1 MNDKFTTRY
10 ITWMAA
16 LVALFAVVHASAQ
29 NAQTPK
35 IQVVQLEKLEI
46 NEGLIT
52 DEIAKRFNTKVQS
65 PLVSKEITRKTEVGA
80 AYTDA
85 AQASPGNY
93 SQAGTREAV
102 LQRSLKVETKVDRSQ
117 IDALRASVEDRIKGA
132 FAATLAQEMSATKL
146 MQLAVRDKSLD
157 ALKKEWQVSEELG
170 KPTDGGPD
178 MSVQQADYIATA
190 KITDFVTDRKV
201 MGNEEA
207 AIWTNSISATLEI
220 TKVNGGTKKAITE
233 TVADGGKGRR
243 GVGGEAANFNAQ
255 QIQNITQKLSKR
267 LAERILDNYSPPKI
281 VARRGALIIMDRGEA
296 AGVKVGDS
304 YKLIERVDSTYGT
317 DAGFPLGNATV
328 EMVNEDTSN
337 LRLDPNVPEFSD
349 PNKITV
355 QKNPPH
361 PTPPPTK
368 KP

>member
-1 MNDKFTTRY
+1 MNDKTRSRCVVRK
-10 ITWMAA
+10 IA
-16 LVALFAVVHASAQ
+16 LVALLASGHANAQ
-29 NAQTPK
+29 NSPSPK
-35 IQVVQLEKLEI
+35 VQVVQLEKLEI

-52 DEIAKRFNTKVQS
+52 DEIAKRFNTKVKK
-65 PLVSKEITRKTEVGA
+65 PVVTGEVSAKDSIQVSDHQISREIRV
-80 AYTDA
+80 
-85 AQASPGNY
+85 
-93 SQAGTREAV
+93 
-102 LQRSLKVETKVDRSQ
+102 KVDTKTDTSEIDKLRS
-117 IDALRASVEDRIKGA
+117 SVEDRIKGA

-157 ALKKEWQVSEELG
+157 ALKKEWQVNEELG

-201 MGNEEA
+201 LGHEEA

-233 TVADGGKGRR
+233 TVSEGGKGRR

-281 VARRGALIIMDRGEA
+281 VARRGAQIIVDRGEA
-296 AGVKVGDS
+296 AGVRVGDS

-337 LRLDPNVPEFSD
+337 LRLDPNVPDFSD
-349 PNKITV
+349 INKITL
-355 QKNPPH
+355 QKN
-361 PTPPPTK
+361 TLLTTSAQTK

>member
-1 MNDKFTTRY
+1 MKYKLSNRY
-10 ITWMAA
+10 LAQTAVI
-16 LVALFAVVHASAQ
+16 VALLASGHARGQ
-29 NAQTPK
+29 NSQVPK
-35 IQVVQLEKLEI
+35 IQVIQLEKLEI

-52 DEIAKRFNTKVQS
+52 DEIAKRFNSKVKK
-65 PLVSKEITRKTEVGA
+65 PKVTGEVSAKDTIQVNDNQISREV
-80 AYTDA
+80 
-85 AQASPGNY
+85 
-93 SQAGTREAV
+93 RV
-102 LQRSLKVETKVDRSQ
+102 KVDTKTDSTE
-117 IDALRASVEDRIKGA
+117 IDNLRASVEDRIKGA

-170 KPTDGGPD
+170 KPTDAAPD

-207 AIWTNSISATLEI
+207 AIWSNSISATLEI
-220 TKVNGGTKKAITE
+220 TKVNGGTKKVITE
-233 TVADGGKGRR
+233 SVAEGGKGRR

-281 VARRGALIIMDRGEA
+281 VARRGLLIIIDRGEA

-304 YKLIERVDSTYGT
+304 YKLIERVDSTFGT

-349 PNKITV
+349 ASKITV
-355 QKNPPH
+355 QKNNPQSQ
-361 PTPPPTK
+361 PTKPQTK

>member
-1 MNDKFTTRY
+1 MKYKLPNRLIVHTGV
-10 ITWMAA
+10 
-16 LVALFAVVHASAQ
+16 LVALLLTGHASGQ
-29 NAQTPK
+29 NTQAPK
-35 IQVVQLEKLEI
+35 IQVIQLEKLEI

-52 DEIAKRFNTKVQS
+52 DEIAKRFNSKVKK
-65 PLVSKEITRKTEVGA
+65 PKVTGEVSAKDTIQINDNEISREV
-80 AYTDA
+80 
-85 AQASPGNY
+85 
-93 SQAGTREAV
+93 
-102 LQRSLKVETKVDRSQ
+102 KVKVDTKTDSTD
-117 IDALRASVEDRIKGA
+117 IDNLRASVEDRIKGA
-132 FAATLAQEMSATKL
+132 FAATLAQEMSSTKL

-170 KPTDGGPD
+170 KPSDAAPE

-207 AIWTNSISATLEI
+207 AIWSNSISATLEI
-220 TKVNGGTKKAITE
+220 TKVNGGTKKVITE
-233 TVADGGKGRR
+233 SVAEGGKGRR

-267 LAERILDNYSPPKI
+267 LAERILDNYSPPKV
-281 VARRGALIIMDRGEA
+281 VARRGAMIIVDRGEA

-304 YKLIERVDSTYGT
+304 YKLIERVDSSFGT

-337 LRLDPNVPEFSD
+337 LRLDPNVPEFGDAS
-349 PNKITV
+349 KITV
-355 QKNPPH
+355 QKN
-361 PTPPPTK
+361 TPPPQPTKPQTK

>member
-1 MNDKFTTRY
+1 MNEKLPARC
-10 ITWMAA
+10 IARILALAA
-16 LVALFAVVHASAQ
+16 LFVAGHASAQ
-29 NAQTPK
+29 NSQAPK

-46 NEGLIT
+46 NDGLIT
-52 DEIAKRFNTKVQS
+52 DEIAKRFNTKVRK
-65 PLVSKEITRKTEVGA
+65 PTVTGEVSARDSIQVNDNQISREV
-80 AYTDA
+80 
-85 AQASPGNY
+85 
-93 SQAGTREAV
+93 RV
-102 LQRSLKVETKVDRSQ
+102 KVDTKTDSTE
-117 IDALRASVEDRIKGA
+117 IDKLRASVEDRIKGA

-146 MQLAVRDKSLD
+146 MQLAVRDKSLE

-201 MGNEEA
+201 LGNEEA

-233 TVADGGKGRR
+233 TVSDGGKGRK

-317 DAGFPLGNATV
+317 DAGFPLGKATV

-337 LRLDPNVPEFSD
+337 LRLDPNVPEFND
-349 PNKITV
+349 TNKITL
-355 QKNPPH
+355 QKNNPQ
-361 PTPPPTK
+361 PTPTPTK

>member
-1 MNDKFTTRY
+1 MKEIHPTGYVALLLTF
-10 ITWMAA
+10 AA
-16 LVALFAVVHASAQ
+16 LFVSGQA
-29 NAQTPK
+29 NAQTTQAPK
-35 IQVVQLEKLEI
+35 VQVVQLEKLEI

-52 DEIAKRFNTKVQS
+52 DEIAKRFNTKVRK
-65 PLVSKEITRKTEVGA
+65 PVVTGEVSAKDSIRVNHNQISREV
-80 AYTDA
+80 
-85 AQASPGNY
+85 S
-93 SQAGTREAV
+93 V
-102 LQRSLKVETKVDRSQ
+102 KVDTKTDSTE
-117 IDALRASVEDRIKGA
+117 IDKLRASVEDRIKGA

-146 MQLAVRDKSLD
+146 MQLAVRDQSLE

-170 KPTDGGPD
+170 KPSDGGPD
-178 MSVQQADYIATA
+178 MSIQQADYIATA

-201 MGNEEA
+201 LGNEEA

-233 TVADGGKGRR
+233 TVAEGGKGRR

-296 AGVKVGDS
+296 AGVKVGDT
-304 YKLIERVDSTYGT
+304 YKLIERVDGTYGT

-337 LRLDPNVPEFSD
+337 LRLDPNVPEFTDNS
-349 PNKITV
+349 KITV
-355 QKNPPH
+355 QKNTPGTT
-361 PTPPPTK
+361 PTPTK
-368 KP
+368 KQ

>member
-1 MNDKFTTRY
+1 VKTK
-10 ITWMAA
+10 IILLA
-16 LVALFAVVHASAQ
+16 LILSASVAIHLH
-29 NAQTPK
+29 AQTPPNV
-35 IQVVQLEKLEI
+35 QVIQLEKLEI

-52 DEIAKRFNTKVQS
+52 DEIAKRFNTKVKK
-65 PLVSKEITRKTEVGA
+65 PLTSQQITRNAKVEVSDNVITG
-80 AYTDA
+80 
-85 AQASPGNY
+85 QA
-93 SQAGTREAV
+93 T
-102 LQRSLKVETKVDRSQ
+102 LKVENKTDSTV
-117 IDALRASVEDRIKGA
+117 IDNLKASVEDRIKGA

-146 MQLAVRDKSLD
+146 MQLAVRDKSLE

-170 KPTDGGPD
+170 KPTSSGDGGPD

-190 KITDFVTDRKV
+190 KIIDFVTDRKV
-201 MGNEEA
+201 LGNEEA

-220 TKVNGGTKKAITE
+220 TKVNGGTKKVITE

-255 QIQNITQKLSKR
+255 QIQNITQKLSKK

-281 VARRGALIIMDRGEA
+281 IAHRGALIIMDRGEA

-317 DAGFPLGNATV
+317 DAGFPFGNATV

-337 LRLDPNVPEFSD
+337 LRLEPNVPDFGS
-349 PNKITV
+349 NTNITL
-355 QKNPPH
+355 QKNS
-361 PTPPPTK
+361 K
-368 KP
+368 

>member
-1 MNDKFTTRY
+1 MKYKLSNRY
-10 ITWMAA
+10 LAQTAV
-16 LVALFAVVHASAQ
+16 LVALLVCGHARGQ
-29 NAQTPK
+29 NSQSPK
-35 IQVVQLEKLEI
+35 IQVIQLEKLEI

-52 DEIAKRFNTKVQS
+52 DEIAKRFNSKVKK
-65 PLVSKEITRKTEVGA
+65 PKVTGEVLA
-80 AYTDA
+80 KDTIQVNDN
-85 AQASPGNY
+85 QIS
-93 SQAGTREAV
+93 REV
-102 LQRSLKVETKVDRSQ
+102 RVKVDTKTDSTE
-117 IDALRASVEDRIKGA
+117 IDNLRASVEDRIKGA

-170 KPTDGGPD
+170 KPTDAAPD

-207 AIWTNSISATLEI
+207 AIWSNSISATLEI
-220 TKVNGGTKKAITE
+220 TKVNGGTKKVITE
-233 TVADGGKGRR
+233 SVAEGGKGRR

-281 VARRGALIIMDRGEA
+281 VARRGVLIIIDRGEA

-304 YKLIERVDSTYGT
+304 YKLIERVDSTFGT
-317 DAGFPLGNATV
+317 DAGFPLGNAIV

-349 PNKITV
+349 ASNITV
-355 QKNPPH
+355 QKNNPQSQ
-361 PTPPPTK
+361 PTKPQTK